1 MTNARHQLDAGL
13 PLRKEPPGYCKRQG
27 YQNPSICK
35 LPPIQLPTTIFS
47 RAPSDQTQS
56 SEEKSYFTPLCKSST
71 LSHSAPLLK
80 GIPPAHG
87 LPLPQPLKSHQE
99 SLDPRPAA
107 CPGAEAELH
116 PPPLTWQPVLSGD
129 SCKIMSSQTQLSSSQ
144 ASPDRPHTYKTQAT
158 KCLKGWLHTATKSSI
173 TESFCFPSCR

>member
-1 MTNARHQLDAGL
+1 MTNARHQQDAGL
-13 PLRKEPPGYCKRQG
+13 SLRKEPPGNHNRSRDIKTPASANY
-27 YQNPSICK
+27 
-35 LPPIQLPTTIFS
+35 LPPNSPQPFFS

-80 GIPPAHG
+80 GIPPAHR

-99 SLDPRPAA
+99 SLDRRPAA

-129 SCKIMSSQTQLSSSQ
+129 SCKIMTSQTQLSSSQ

-158 KCLKGWLHTATKSSI
+158 KCLKG
-173 TESFCFPSCR
+173 

>member
-1 MTNARHQLDAGL
+1 M
-13 PLRKEPPGYCKRQG
+13 
-27 YQNPSICK
+27 
-35 LPPIQLPTTIFS
+35 
-47 RAPSDQTQS
+47 
-56 SEEKSYFTPLCKSST
+56 YFTPLCKSST
-71 LSHSAPLLK
+71 VSHSAPLLK

-116 PPPLTWQPVLSGD
+116 PPPLTWQPALSGD

-144 ASPDRPHTYKTQAT
+144 ASPGRPHTYKTQAT
-158 KCLKGWLHTATKSSI
+158 KCLKG
-173 TESFCFPSCR
+173 